1 MILTSLIDVATV
13 KPAVEVADIFRRHF
27 DEYLKEYHCTAEEF
41 AAVRA
46 LIKCR
51 TAAAGGFIRQWDRC
65 GRLQISYASCGN
77 RNCPKCGAFEKA
89 QSFDYAQEQASET
102 GSALDAGAAF
112 SGGLHG
118 GSPD

>member
-51 TAAAGGFIRQWDRC
+51 TAAAGGFMRQCDRC
-65 GRLQISYASCGN
+65 GKLQICYASCGN

-89 QSFDYAQEQASET
+89 QSFDYAQEQASQT
-102 GSALDAGAAF
+102 SGALDAGAAF